1 MYAVIFKAKVRDV
14 DEEYFSMAKKMRK
27 MAFEDYG
34 CIDFIS
40 VCEENTEISISYWK
54 DLESIKIWKEDKEHL
69 KAQELGK
76 TKWYESYTIE
86 ITEIL
91 NTKIYKFP
99 K

>member
-1 MYAVIFKAKVRDV
+1 
-14 DEEYFSMAKKMRK
+14 
-27 MAFEDYG
+27 
-34 CIDFIS
+34 
-40 VCEENTEISISYWK
+40 
-54 DLESIKIWKEDKEHL
+54 EDKEHL